1 MTANQQAAAAVAKA
15 LEAKAQGTTIT
26 TTTTTTTTITGTTTT
41 TTITTTSITITHSFP
56 SSSLPPPPP
65 MVRER
70 LFGTGSQTNA
80 FTDFHHT
87 VYFACC
93 PVETMNLLG
102 RPRPML
108 PMALD
113 ALSEVRR

>member
-1 MTANQQAAAAVAKA
+1 VPFGYVCVADVLIEDRPLTWYHHPPTNPFHRTA
-15 LEAKAQGTTIT
+15 
-26 TTTTTTTTITGTTTT
+26 
-41 TTITTTSITITHSFP
+41 TS
-56 SSSLPPPPP
+56 
-65 MVRER
+65 ER

-93 PVETMNLLG
+93 PVDTLNLLG

-113 ALSEVRR
+113 ALSEVRGLD

>member
-1 MTANQQAAAAVAKA
+1 MWWC
-15 LEAKAQGTTIT
+15 
-26 TTTTTTTTITGTTTT
+26 
-41 TTITTTSITITHSFP
+41 
-56 SSSLPPPPP
+56 
-65 MVRER
+65 RER

-93 PVETMNLLG
+93 PVETLNLLG

-113 ALSEVRR
+113 ALSEVSPMPVITDDRKDIIQEDPSCLRWIGPDPCSPWPSMRSPR

>member
-1 MTANQQAAAAVAKA
+1 M
-15 LEAKAQGTTIT
+15 I
-26 TTTTTTTTITGTTTT
+26 
-41 TTITTTSITITHSFP
+41 FRP
-56 SSSLPPPPP
+56 C
-65 MVRER
+65 RER

-93 PVETMNLLG
+93 PVDTLNLLG

-113 ALSEVRR
+113 ALSEVNICVDVDGNSSCICVCVFCVRNTGVCVDGNNCVIYASI

>member
-1 MTANQQAAAAVAKA
+1 
-15 LEAKAQGTTIT
+15 
-26 TTTTTTTTITGTTTT
+26 
-41 TTITTTSITITHSFP
+41 
-56 SSSLPPPPP
+56 

>member
-1 MTANQQAAAAVAKA
+1 MRVC
-15 LEAKAQGTTIT
+15 
-26 TTTTTTTTITGTTTT
+26 
-41 TTITTTSITITHSFP
+41 
-56 SSSLPPPPP
+56 
-65 MVRER
+65 RER

-93 PVETMNLLG
+93 PVDTLNLLG

-113 ALSEVRR
+113 ALSEVKKQAAKSRRTSSARLGGGGARRARV